1 MYSIEEGIQHG
12 LDKLGYQ
19 SLRDGQQEVIES
31 YLKGKYVFFCSPTGS
46 GKSLCYEIAPYIFDF
61 VLFGKNSVRDKDRMD
76 SVCIVVSP
84 LISLMQDQVAS
95 LRKRGIEAIH
105 IGADTTSQ
113 EGDDVKSGK
122 YNLIFA
128 SPEALLNKHRY
139 IFRGKLKDSLRAV
152 FVDECHC
159 IAKWLVFTDFW
170 F

>member
-19 SLRDGQQEVIES
+19 SLRDGQQEVIEA
-31 YLKGKYVFFCSPTGS
+31 YLKGFRCVFLFSDWIGQEL
-46 GKSLCYEIAPYIFDF
+46 SLCYEIAPYIFYFDP
-61 VLFGKNSVRDKDRMD
+61 VCIVD

-95 LRKRGIEAIH
+95 LRKWGIEAIH
-105 IGADTTSQ
+105 IGADATSH
-113 EGDDVKSGK
+113 EGDDIKGGK

-139 IFRGKLKDSLRAV
+139 IFRGKLASCVCR
-152 FVDECHC
+152 
-159 IAKWLVFTDFW
+159 
-170 F
+170 